1 MKASNP
7 PSEEELEP
15 SRLSF
20 LTRLIATGLF
30 VGYVPWAS
38 GTFGSLLGCAIAFVP
53 AFENPLV
60 SIPLILIGLLAG
72 VVTSAKVAAV
82 EGHRLTRIAAATKA
96 IFQPET
102 HREPDPSI
110 VVIDEVVGQWV
121 SFFLLPL
128 NLPTV
133 IISFVLFR
141 AFDVLKPPPASQVEN
156 IPNGWGIMLDDVI
169 AGIYA
174 NIGTRLILFLLALIH
189 FQL

>member
-1 MKASNP
+1 MKASNR
-7 PSEEELEP
+7 PSEEELVP
-15 SRLSF
+15 PRPSF

-30 VGYVPWAS
+30 IGYTPWAS
-38 GTFGSLLGCAIAFVP
+38 GTFGSLLGCAVAFIP

-60 SIPLILIGLLAG
+60 SIPLILIGFLAG
-72 VVTSAKVAAV
+72 VVTSAKIAAA
-82 EGHRLTRIAAATKA
+82 EGHRLTKIAAATKA
-96 IFQPET
+96 FFQPEP

-110 VVIDEVVGQWV
+110 VVIDEVVGQWI

-133 IISFVLFR
+133 VVSFVLFR
-141 AFDVLKPPPASQVEN
+141 LFDVLKPPPASQVEN

-174 NIGTRLILFLLALIH
+174 NIGTRLFLFLLTLIH
-189 FQL
+189 FPL